1 VYTINSMG
9 REPGEVEQPS
19 QLDGSKSGLES
30 WSVLYVVAKSRTTII
45 NIHTV
50 LCTAA
55 MHEWVYERREDAAKP
70 TWMSARALA
79 RLAVPRKLTSTV
91 LVFQANNT

>member
-1 VYTINSMG
+1 
-9 REPGEVEQPS
+9 
-19 QLDGSKSGLES
+19 
-30 WSVLYVVAKSRTTII
+30 
-45 NIHTV
+45 V